1 MLARIG
7 RAEKLLL
14 GVYLP
19 AYLVVLGLH
28 AHEVGRSGLAQL
40 PVFVCGVSGDYPV
53 VAGYPFETDSSGSGL
68 EPGDR
73 LIQLGERDLSG
84 VGYVGF
90 QAIGLARTR
99 PGHPAPLVFE
109 RAGQRLGVALEA
121 RPHVQPWSRLPLLLL
136 IPSVCVLVLLRAPG
150 SPGARR
156 LFLGA
161 ISYAFAQAE
170 FYGGPEG
177 KTWLAAVAFNLA
189 APLSIVLMLHWAR
202 RFPEE
207 MPEQARVWKGWPWLV
222 MALYVV
228 AVRGSYLFGWPL
240 PGGWVGRVSLAYH
253 GATLAF
259 GGGILAW
266 NYAHAWAAGRRRLR
280 WILLGTLLGALPLLA
295 TLSAPLIFPAWQGF
309 TRAYAIGTLPMMIW
323 MVGIVLAV
331 VREQAFDVDR
341 LIGATAA
348 WSLAAGAAVATL
360 AVLVPAA
367 ASGLARGL
375 GLDPLSVQLALAGLL
390 GALAVPL
397 GLRLRPRID
406 RIFFPRRQALREGI
420 EELLDQLSRCRS
432 ADELLE
438 LAAERSAQLF
448 HAKGFALYRREA
460 TAHRR
465 LRAAGLLLPL
475 EVLLDVPLPK
485 LPAPGNAPPDLR
497 AAGVEIAVPIHRE
510 GRLDAFVCLGR
521 KRSGDIYTH
530 TDGSLLLAVA
540 QRVET
545 AAGRLEK
552 ELADRESRA
561 KTNLIAAASHDLRQP
576 LHAVALLAEALSDR
590 LEDPASQELAQR
602 MGASMHD
609 LDEMLGRLLDRSQL
623 DAGQVR
629 PQLERVELQ
638 AIFLHLER
646 DFASV
651 AEVNGLRLR
660 VVHTSLAVESDR
672 LLLARM
678 LRNLVSNAIRYTKA
692 GSVLVG
698 ARPRG
703 DCVAIEVRD
712 SGPGIPA
719 EAQREIFEA
728 FHQLPGS
735 TRSGLGLGLSIVDGL
750 ARVLGHAVELRSA
763 AGRGSV
769 FSVRA
774 RRAAEA
780 EAVPVTI
787 PRSAILPALAKR
799 ILVVDDDSAV
809 LHATEALL
817 RGWGCEV
824 RGAACAADALCA
836 VADFSPELVLADYR
850 LGAGA
855 SGTELVTRLRAALG
869 AELAAVI
876 LTGEGDDPQLEA
888 IRAAGFSVLR
898 KPVRPARLRAL
909 LAAPR

>member
-1 MLARIG
+1 M
-7 RAEKLLL
+7 
-14 GVYLP
+14 
-19 AYLVVLGLH
+19 
-28 AHEVGRSGLAQL
+28 
-40 PVFVCGVSGDYPV
+40 
-53 VAGYPFETDSSGSGL
+53 
-68 EPGDR
+68 
-73 LIQLGERDLSG
+73 
-84 VGYVGF
+84 
-90 QAIGLARTR
+90 
-99 PGHPAPLVFE
+99 
-109 RAGQRLGVALEA
+109 
-121 RPHVQPWSRLPLLLL
+121 
-136 IPSVCVLVLLRAPG
+136 
-150 SPGARR
+150 
-156 LFLGA
+156 
-161 ISYAFAQAE
+161 
-170 FYGGPEG
+170 
-177 KTWLAAVAFNLA
+177 
-189 APLSIVLMLHWAR
+189 
-202 RFPEE
+202 
-207 MPEQARVWKGWPWLV
+207 
-222 MALYVV
+222 
-228 AVRGSYLFGWPL
+228 
-240 PGGWVGRVSLAYH
+240 
-253 GATLAF
+253 
-259 GGGILAW
+259 
-266 NYAHAWAAGRRRLR
+266 
-280 WILLGTLLGALPLLA
+280 
-295 TLSAPLIFPAWQGF
+295 
-309 TRAYAIGTLPMMIW
+309 
-323 MVGIVLAV
+323 
-331 VREQAFDVDR
+331 
-341 LIGATAA
+341 
-348 WSLAAGAAVATL
+348 
-360 AVLVPAA
+360 
-367 ASGLARGL
+367 
-375 GLDPLSVQLALAGLL
+375 
-390 GALAVPL
+390 
-397 GLRLRPRID
+397 
-406 RIFFPRRQALREGI
+406 
-420 EELLDQLSRCRS
+420 
-432 ADELLE
+432 
-438 LAAERSAQLF
+438 
-448 HAKGFALYRREA
+448 
-460 TAHRR
+460 
-465 LRAAGLLLPL
+465 
-475 EVLLDVPLPK
+475 
-485 LPAPGNAPPDLR
+485 
-497 AAGVEIAVPIHRE
+497 PIHRE

-660 VVHTSLAVESDR
+660 VAHTSLAVESDR

-774 RRAAEA
+774 PRAAQA

-809 LHATEALL
+809 LHATEELL

-824 RGAACAADALCA
+824 RGAACADDALSA
-836 VADFSPELVLADYR
+836 VADFSPELVLADYQ

-855 SGTELVTRLRAALG
+855 SGTELVMRLRAAIG

-876 LTGEGDDPQLEA
+876 LTGEGDEPQLEA

-909 LAAPR
+909 LTAPR

>member
-1 MLARIG
+1 MPARLG

-40 PVFVCGVSGDYPV
+40 PVFVRGVSGDYPV
-53 VAGYPFETDSSGSGL
+53 VAGYPFETDSSGSEL

-109 RAGQRLGVALEA
+109 RAGERLRVALEA
-121 RPHVQPWSRLPLLLL
+121 RPHVQPWTRLPLLLL
-136 IPSVCVLVLLRAPG
+136 IPFVCVLVLLRAPG
-150 SPGARR
+150 SAGARR

-189 APLSIVLMLHWAR
+189 APVSIVLMLHWAR

-360 AVLVPAA
+360 AVAG
-367 ASGLARGL
+367 SGRGVGAGAGSRAR
-375 GLDPLSVQLALAGLL
+375 P
-390 GALAVPL
+390 
-397 GLRLRPRID
+397 
-406 RIFFPRRQALREGI
+406 
-420 EELLDQLSRCRS
+420 
-432 ADELLE
+432 
-438 LAAERSAQLF
+438 AERA
-448 HAKGFALYRREA
+448 
-460 TAHRR
+460 
-465 LRAAGLLLPL
+465 
-475 EVLLDVPLPK
+475 
-485 LPAPGNAPPDLR
+485 
-497 AAGVEIAVPIHRE
+497 
-510 GRLDAFVCLGR
+510 
-521 KRSGDIYTH
+521 
-530 TDGSLLLAVA
+530 
-540 QRVET
+540 
-545 AAGRLEK
+545 
-552 ELADRESRA
+552 
-561 KTNLIAAASHDLRQP
+561 
-576 LHAVALLAEALSDR
+576 
-590 LEDPASQELAQR
+590 
-602 MGASMHD
+602 
-609 LDEMLGRLLDRSQL
+609 
-623 DAGQVR
+623 
-629 PQLERVELQ
+629 
-638 AIFLHLER
+638 
-646 DFASV
+646 
-651 AEVNGLRLR
+651 
-660 VVHTSLAVESDR
+660 
-672 LLLARM
+672 
-678 LRNLVSNAIRYTKA
+678 
-692 GSVLVG
+692 

-703 DCVAIEVRD
+703 
-712 SGPGIPA
+712 
-719 EAQREIFEA
+719 
-728 FHQLPGS
+728 
-735 TRSGLGLGLSIVDGL
+735 
-750 ARVLGHAVELRSA
+750 A
-763 AGRGSV
+763 AG
-769 FSVRA
+769 RA
-774 RRAAEA
+774 RRAARSA
-780 EAVPVTI
+780 PAPSHRPDLLPQASGIARGDRRAARPALPHAGV
-787 PRSAILPALAKR
+787 PRSCSSSPPSAALSSSTRRASRSIDEKQR
-799 ILVVDDDSAV
+799 PIGV
-809 LHATEALL
+809 
-817 RGWGCEV
+817 
-824 RGAACAADALCA
+824 CARPGSCSRRRSCSMCRSRSCPRRA
-836 VADFSPELVLADYR
+836 
-850 LGAGA
+850 
-855 SGTELVTRLRAALG
+855 TRLPISAL
-869 AELAAVI
+869 
-876 LTGEGDDPQLEA
+876 
-888 IRAAGFSVLR
+888 
-898 KPVRPARLRAL
+898 PV
-909 LAAPR
+909 